1 MTNKDLDNLLS
12 QINKDLDSMNKEIEE
27 NNAFYLPKIAKK
39 QSKTNVIK
47 WFLFVSIFLIM
58 IGAYITSKYKDE
70 YVWYFA
76 YIPLMA
82 SALIFL
88 ILFIIFIISFLKVMK
103 IKKEFKEAQVK
114 TNDLQILIERH
125 SKIAR
130 NEILERFGET
140 KDEVIRVIGTSL
152 PDLIEYYE
160 YFKDFVLNHPNE
172 KPEVKKIRNFEFG
185 FEKIT
190 IKKHFKDCDVIES
203 LSHELSVKN
212 YDEIIQI
219 IKNGITK
226 GHVKIY
232 GFIYSFALLNFPK
245 NDYERIYKELI
256 DNENE
261 KNRNG
266 INFFSFLNDYE
277 TFNKRNYKLYLKN
290 MNKSSFYYQLL
301 NVFYNHKIYNI
312 KDYNKESPINYI
324 INIIQNNE
332 ILLNNYEIN
341 ELLKIVFSYGTNI
354 DIKLS
359 NHLLNSYTNLYGKY
373 KDVLRNDTTLL
384 YYKAMVTTYVYN
396 HKIDF
401 ANKYLNEIKSINRDD
416 FFMRTYEILIKYDER
431 SFKSLFNKHN
441 YSDILEFKNLEE
453 RINSSKDI
461 NLSNE
466 LYSFKKKYL

>member
-27 NNAFYLPKIAKK
+27 NNAFYLPKIAKR

-88 ILFIIFIISFLKVMK
+88 ILFIIFIISFFKVMK

-130 NEILERFGET
+130 SEILERFGET

-190 IKKHFKDCDVIES
+190 IKKHFKDSDVIES

-245 NDYERIYKELI
+245 NDYERILKKENNKKQEEGFNNNYYHRKYKNNDNNYYPLMDKFLTSYMQSLVNI
-256 DNENE
+256 DN
-261 KNRNG
+261 
-266 INFFSFLNDYE
+266 
-277 TFNKRNYKLYLKN
+277 LKN
-290 MNKSSFYYQLL
+290 KNLINDKKRILYDPEYKDLFKSGNFDNSDL
-301 NVFYNHKIYNI
+301 NQQQFAKFIINNPSKNI
-312 KDYNKESPINYI
+312 KDMHKDYKKEFLNKKPEMNYYIPGINGIPEYIVYLDKDERNKLFGKKLPPIKKKDSKEEEDKSIKI
-324 INIIQNNE
+324 IKIKSFHDEEKQILRAENNPQDTP
-332 ILLNNYEIN
+332 
-341 ELLKIVFSYGTNI
+341 KV
-354 DIKLS
+354 
-359 NHLLNSYTNLYGKY
+359 
-373 KDVLRNDTTLL
+373 DTTC
-384 YYKAMVTTYVYN
+384 YKEEQFQPTQ
-396 HKIDF
+396 
-401 ANKYLNEIKSINRDD
+401 
-416 FFMRTYEILIKYDER
+416 
-431 SFKSLFNKHN
+431 
-441 YSDILEFKNLEE
+441 LEV
-453 RINSSKDI
+453 D
-461 NLSNE
+461 NLSD
-466 LYSFKKKYL
+466 K